1 MEIGGAH
8 GFDQSLDYI
17 IAMKVPRAMLGDQA
31 NGLLNNA
38 AAQVNAKGIPVKM
51 SDIVNLNVKMG
62 GSISN
67 PLLRTDLKEALSA
80 EAGGLRQQAVSL
92 VQAKVDSAKQQFRD
106 TARAVGKQVA
116 KTAGD
121 ELKKQILGKKDST
134 AVSLQAWRIAEKR
147 PRMPGRG

>member
-106 TARAVGKQVA
+106 TARAVA
-116 KTAGD
+116 
-121 ELKKQILGKKDST
+121 SR
-134 AVSLQAWRIAEKR
+134 WPRR
-147 PRMPGRG
+147 PETS